1 MIEFSGHLTGSAE
14 KRYFNK
20 SRELVQY
27 IALGSL
33 AIGLL
38 NYRTLAQLA
47 QIWPPIKVTMYIFY
61 GICLL
66 SPLWLRINIKNKHRL
81 ANTPHRIAIDDGYI
95 ICIADAFEEGREV
108 SDVKRVRDFG
118 AFYELVFSF
127 NRASYKFICQ
137 KDLLTQGSLEEFEKL
152 FEGKLERQQRS

>member
-1 MIEFSGHLTGSAE
+1 MIEFKGHLTGGAE
-14 KRYFNK
+14 KHYFKK

-27 IALGSL
+27 ITIGSL
-33 AIGLL
+33 VIGLL
-38 NYRTLAQLA
+38 NYGSLARLA
-47 QIWPPIKVTMYIFY
+47 QIWPPIKVTMHIFY

-81 ANTPHRIAIDDGYI
+81 ANTPRRIAIDDGYI

-108 SDVKRVRDFG
+108 SDVKKVRDFG
-118 AFYELVFSF
+118 TFYELVFSF

-137 KDLLTQGSLEEFEKL
+137 KDLLVQGSLEEFEKL
-152 FEGKLERQQRS
+152 FEGKLEPQHRS